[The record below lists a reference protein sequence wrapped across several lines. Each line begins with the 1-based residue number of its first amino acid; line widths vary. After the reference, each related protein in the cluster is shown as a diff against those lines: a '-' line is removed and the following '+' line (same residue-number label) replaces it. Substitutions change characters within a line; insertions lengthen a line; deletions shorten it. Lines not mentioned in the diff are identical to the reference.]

1 MICQRVNNFR
11 QCPAA
16 VSLDAFRRDVKRVGN
31 LDIRLS
37 ADIAQNN
44 ARFLIFWQIE
54 RLDKFQSSLRS
65 HVGNVVPNGFAT
77 IINGKIKAVGVRA
90 QCAGRERGVTSLPT
104 VQNVYYF
111 FPFTMKPVNP
121 AFFRR
126 SSIFSALARTA
137 KAPTWTR
144 YRVSPWAGSA
154 GLGASC
160 PAGT

>member
-77 IINGKIKAVGVRA
+77 IIHGKIKAVGVRA
-90 QCAGRERGVTSLPT
+90 QCAGRERGVTSLPA
-104 VQNVYYF
+104 VQNVFYF
-111 FPFTMKPVNP
+111 FPVTMNPLNP

-144 YRVSPWAGSA
+144 YRVSLWAGSA
-154 GLGASC
+154 GLGDSC
-160 PAGT
+160 LAGT

>member
-1 MICQRVNNFR
+1 MICKRVNNFR

-16 VSLDAFRRDVKRVGN
+16 VSIDAFRRDVKRVGN

-44 ARFLIFWQIE
+44 ARFLIFLQIE
-54 RLDKFQSSLRS
+54 RFEKFQSSLRS
-65 HVGNVVPNGFAT
+65 HAGNVVTNGFAT
-77 IINGKIKAVGVRA
+77 IIHGKIEAVGVRA
-90 QCAGRERGVTSLPT
+90 QCAGRERGVTSLPA
-104 VQNVYYF
+104 VQNVFYF
-111 FPFTMKPVNP
+111 FPFTMNPLKP

-160 PAGT
+160 LAGT

>member
-16 VSLDAFRRDVKRVGN
+16 VSLGAFRRDVKRVGN

-65 HVGNVVPNGFAT
+65 HAGNVVPNGFAT
-77 IINGKIKAVGVRA
+77 IIHGKIEAVGVRA
-90 QCAGRERGVTSLPT
+90 QCAGRERGVTSLPA
-104 VQNVYYF
+104 VQNVSYF
-111 FPFTMKPVNP
+111 FPFTMNPLKP
-121 AFFRR
+121 AFFKR

-154 GLGASC
+154 GLGVSC
-160 PAGT
+160 LAGT

>member
-77 IINGKIKAVGVRA
+77 IIHGKIKAVGVRA

-111 FPFTMKPVNP
+111 FPFTTNP
-121 AFFRR
+121 ANPAAFSF
-126 SSIFSALARTA
+126 SSILSALARTA

>member
-1 MICQRVNNFR
+1 MICKRVNNFR
-11 QCPAA
+11 QCHAA

-54 RLDKFQSSLRS
+54 RLGKFQSSLRS
-65 HVGNVVPNGFAT
+65 HVRNIVPNGFAT
-77 IINGKIKAVGVRA
+77 IIHGKIEAVGVRA
-90 QCAGRERGVTSLPT
+90 QCAVRERGVTSLPA
-104 VQNVYYF
+104 VQNVSYF
-111 FPFTMKPVNP
+111 FPFTMNPLNP

-126 SSIFSALARTA
+126 SIIFSALARTA

-144 YRVSPWAGSA
+144 YSTSPVSALVSSA
-154 GLGASC
+154 GFC
-160 PAGT
+160 V